1 MIRKFTGIMPA
12 LLTPYDEE
20 GNILKKSVFALVDRL
35 IAQGADGFYIVGAT
49 GEGVVLSLK
58 QRITM
63 VEYTMEAIHGRV
75 KAIVHTGSIN
85 PDEAV
90 ELTRHA
96 EQAGADAVS
105 AVPPSY
111 YFKYN
116 NAETVEYYKRLA
128 GATSLPFL
136 MYATPALSTEGV
148 NDIINELIKVENFI
162 GLKDTRANYFE
173 MWKLREQHGDSIN
186 IINGPDE
193 TLLCGLT
200 MGADAGI
207 GTTYNLMQ
215 DLFGALYKA
224 FLAKDIILAQ
234 RYQTKIN
241 RVIKT
246 LLDNNALR
254 ACKEYLTAKG
264 IDMGITRFPRARRS
278 QDEINAMV
286 RTIDTQLALP
296 L

>member
-20 GNILKKSVFALVDRL
+20 GNILKKSVQALVDRL
-35 IAQGADGFYIVGAT
+35 IDQGADGFYITGAS
-49 GEGVVLSLK
+49 GEGVVLSLS

-63 VEYTMEAIHGRV
+63 VEYAMEAIHGRA
-75 KAIVHTGSIN
+75 KAIIHTGSIN

-90 ELTRHA
+90 ELTRQA

-111 YFKYN
+111 YFKYDTY
-116 NAETVEYYKRLA
+116 ETVEYYKRLA
-128 GATSLPFL
+128 GATSLPLL
-136 MYATPALSTEGV
+136 MYATPALSTEGI
-148 NDIINELIKVENFI
+148 NDIISQLLQVDNII

-173 MWKLREQHGDSIN
+173 MWKLREAHGDNIN

-193 TLLCGLT
+193 TLLCGLA

-224 FLAKDIILAQ
+224 FQAKDIALAQ

-241 RVIKT
+241 RVIRT
-246 LLDNNALR
+246 LIENNALR

-278 QDEINAMV
+278 QDEIDAMV
-286 RTIDTQLALP
+286 RKVDALLALP